1 MEKKPIIRKIMQDSE
16 FLKHT
21 LIGHSAPITS
31 VVFSPDGEN
40 IASAS
45 EDGTVKIW
53 DSISGLEKAT
63 LRCPYWASN
72 DQAHLISF
80 SNDSSCLFA
89 AFACNAFVWD
99 IEKAAKRVSIFN
111 LFGFTRCQEFSHDLK
126 LLVSY
131 AADKIHLLEVEGET
145 ERFIT
150 YQNNNPTFALA
161 LSPDGKLLAS
171 GGSDKI
177 IHFWDVTS
185 WTERTTLVGHYD
197 FILSLAFSHD
207 GKNLISRGSDNT
219 VIIWD
224 TESGKYLNIL
234 EYEDRGDI
242 VSSAIS
248 PNSSI
253 MAIGLLDGIHIW
265 NVKNYE
271 RLMSLKGH
279 QKKVTCLTYSPDGK
293 ILASGSDDT
302 TVKLW
307 DARVWE
313 NLEIDWVGH
322 SPILT
327 FCCEQ

>member
-1 MEKKPIIRKIMQDSE
+1 M
-16 FLKHT
+16 
-21 LIGHSAPITS
+21 
-31 VVFSPDGEN
+31 
-40 IASAS
+40 
-45 EDGTVKIW
+45 KIW

-63 LRCPYWASN
+63 LRCSYLASN

-224 TESGKYLNIL
+224 TESGKYLNIF
-234 EYEDRGDI
+234 EYEIEEILFLQQFLRIPALWLSD
-242 VSSAIS
+242 SSMEFIFGMLK
-248 PNSSI
+248 I
-253 MAIGLLDGIHIW
+253 R
-265 NVKNYE
+265 

-279 QKKVTCLTYSPDGK
+279 QNKVTCLTYSPDGK
-293 ILASGSDDT
+293 ILASGSNDT